1 MTHFNLVLF
10 WLVWLNFYC
19 LSFQAKVGFLS
30 SLFVGI
36 FGGYWIKLLNT
47 KEIDNLSEEYE
58 HYTIKCIGKMFY
70 KVQDVFTTVK
80 YVIIM
85 MIPRTIELLII
96 VYTWSFALGRKRKIV
111 TYAEEDQLSLIWI
124 LLAATYKVIHTKQ

>member
-1 MTHFNLVLF
+1 
-10 WLVWLNFYC
+10 
-19 LSFQAKVGFLS
+19 
-30 SLFVGI
+30 
-36 FGGYWIKLLNT
+36 
-47 KEIDNLSEEYE
+47 
-58 HYTIKCIGKMFY
+58 MFY

-111 TYAEEDQLSLIWI
+111 TYAEEDQLSLI
-124 LLAATYKVIHTKQ
+124 

>member
-1 MTHFNLVLF
+1 
-10 WLVWLNFYC
+10 
-19 LSFQAKVGFLS
+19 
-30 SLFVGI
+30 
-36 FGGYWIKLLNT
+36 
-47 KEIDNLSEEYE
+47 
-58 HYTIKCIGKMFY
+58 MFY

-124 LLAATYKVIHTKQ
+124 LLAATYKVISSNPRKNKTWNQESNIE